1 MTWRIHTAHV
11 AARPDDVASTL
22 STKQATKL
30 PTKSLLMPLT
40 VVAITASLLTC
51 GKEIPRIK
59 IESHSFSKER
69 ERERKERE
77 KQKRK
82 QKQKQKQKEKER
94 KKEKEKERK
103 KEKERERKKK
113 RNAVKQHR
121 QSFLSAWRGSV

>member
-77 KQKRK
+77 KQK
-82 QKQKQKQKEKER
+82 QKQKQKQKEKE
-94 KKEKEKERK
+94 KEEGER
-103 KEKERERKKK
+103 EERERGRK
-113 RNAVKQHR
+113 RREGK
-121 QSFLSAWRGSV
+121 GSMGSGGIAL